1 MEPSRPGA
9 GPLTGRPAAPGS
21 QGGRAAGPLVGLI
34 EGGQA
39 PLLARPYFAGG
50 DPGPIIAAVAHVP
63 ELLEVTAPFLGA
75 VLGPSALSPR
85 IKEIVILRTSA
96 QASCR
101 YCVDAHTVVARDA
114 GLSLDEVRALRGEL
128 DVDPVF
134 AEAGERV
141 VIGWC
146 DALVGTGAVAPEA
159 KAGITAGFRDHEVV
173 ELTLL
178 GATTLL
184 LNRFCTAL
192 DLPSSPEV
200 LARLATE
207 GLA

>member
-1 MEPSRPGA
+1 M
-9 GPLTGRPAAPGS
+9 TGRATTPAAAGDR
-21 QGGRAAGPLVGLI
+21 GGTPLVGLI
-34 EGGQA
+34 DAAQA
-39 PLLARPYFAGG
+39 PLLALPYFADG
-50 DPGPIIAAVAHVP
+50 DPGPIVAAVAQVP
-63 ELLEVTAPFLGA
+63 ELLEVTVPFLGA

-85 IKEIVILRTSA
+85 TKEIVILRTSA
-96 QASCR
+96 RASCR
-101 YCVDAHTVVARDA
+101 YCVDAHTVVARDT
-114 GLSLDEVRALRGEL
+114 GLTLDEVRALRGEL
-128 DVDPVF
+128 DADVVF
-134 AEAGERV
+134 HDRDERS

-146 DALVGTGAVAPEA
+146 DALVGTGTVAPEA
-159 KAGITAGFRDHEVV
+159 KESLRAAYDDHEVV

-200 LARLATE
+200 LGRLAAE